1 MKVRSLIIAIL
12 TGVIALSIV
21 GGNAYGWVIEHRSIL
36 LLNRTIK
43 QPPAT
48 AIFVPKNAS
57 AVISLLANIDD
68 LGNLHRLATP
78 RHQKRAEYHA
88 IAQWKKQIADRVHLD
103 YQREIATWLGEEITL
118 AMTDADLDRNIRN
131 GAEPG
136 YLAVLSSRNA
146 KVSASKIQA
155 WWDKQVSSH
164 QLEFETYQGVKI
176 GYNPRDRVAS
186 AIVAN
191 KYVLFANRPKI
202 LREAINHLEVS
213 NLSILDNPTYQK
225 ILAANNHHRI
235 GVGYGEV
242 SKLAPWLGTAV
253 GEKYAEAGFNLGV
266 DRQGAIA
273 DIVFYPTADSPGERL
288 RQRVSQPPAKSD
300 RLINALKYL
309 PSQSTIAIAGK
320 DLAHWRGQLTNIVP
334 PLEQLLSLVDAPL
347 ERLRQRTIAAI
358 DTQIGIDS
366 TKDIF
371 SWTTGEYALAA
382 IPNPTRQT
390 TDWVFVAER
399 TQPELADSAIAHFDE
414 LARLAGYNVGL
425 LPWKDREVIGWTKLA
440 TKTSPTNATQLVA
453 QVPFTHTSVAG
464 YTILASSVEAMDS
477 TLKAIDG
484 KSVLDSD
491 RYHRAIDL
499 IAANQTGYLYGNWD
513 TIQSLLPKQPL
524 IGWRSLSNGASLSEG
539 IFSGLPN
546 LSLNSYTEDGNQRIT
561 LLFQVD

>member
-21 GGNAYGWVIEHRSIL
+21 GANAYGWIVEHRSIL
-36 LLNRTIK
+36 LLNRTIR

-57 AVISLLANIDD
+57 AVISLLANLDD

-78 RHQKRAEYHA
+78 ERQKRAEYHA
-88 IAQWKKQIADRVHLD
+88 IAQWKKQLADRVHLD
-103 YQREIATWLGEEITL
+103 YQREIAPWLGEEITL
-118 AMTDADLDRNIRN
+118 AMTNPDLDRNMRN
-131 GAEPG
+131 GWEPG
-136 YLAVLSSRNA
+136 YLAVLSSRNVQ
-146 KVSASKIQA
+146 VSASKIQA
-155 WWDKQVSSH
+155 WWNRQIAAH

-176 GYNPRDRVAS
+176 GYNRRDRVAS
-186 AIVAN
+186 AMVAN

-202 LREAINHLEVS
+202 LREAINHLEAS

-235 GVGYGEV
+235 GVGYGELT
-242 SKLAPWLGTAV
+242 KLAPWLGKAV
-253 GEKYAEAGFNLGV
+253 GEKYPEAGFNLGV
-266 DRQGAIA
+266 DRQGAIV
-273 DIVFYPTADSPGERL
+273 DIVFYPTAD
-288 RQRVSQPPAKSD
+288 RVSQPPAKPAQS
-300 RLINALKYL
+300 INALKYL

-320 DLAHWRGQLTNIVP
+320 DLQHWRGQLTNIVP
-334 PLEQLLSLVDAPL
+334 PPEQILSLV
-347 ERLRQRTIAAI
+347 ERTIAAI
-358 DTQIGIDS
+358 DTQRTID
-366 TKDIF
+366 TTTDIF

-382 IPNPTRQT
+382 IPNPNHKV

-414 LARLAGYNVGL
+414 LARFSGYNVGL

-440 TKTSPTNATQLVA
+440 TKTSPSNATQIVA
-453 QVPFTHTSVAG
+453 QVPFTHTTVAG
-464 YTILASSVEAMDS
+464 YTILASSVEAMDI

-499 IAANQTGYLYGNWD
+499 IAANQTGYLYGSWD
-513 TIQSLLPKQPL
+513 TIQSLLPNQPL
-524 IGWRSLSNGASLSEG
+524 IKSFGEG
-539 IFSGLPN
+539 ILSGLPN
-546 LSLNSYTEDGNQRIT
+546 LSLNSYIEDGNQRIT
-561 LLFQVD
+561 LLFQVDRTMR